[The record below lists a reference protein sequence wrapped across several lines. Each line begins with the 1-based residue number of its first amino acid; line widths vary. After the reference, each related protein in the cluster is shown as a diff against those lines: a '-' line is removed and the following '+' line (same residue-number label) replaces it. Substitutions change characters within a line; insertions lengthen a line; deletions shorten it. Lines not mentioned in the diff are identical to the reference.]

1 MIENEINNESEN
13 EIENDFNNENISNM
27 IISNENENENEVENI
42 FNEELYTTSSRDN
55 NIKILNT
62 SGLSLL
68 KELED
73 KWDSIE
79 KRKSVNP
86 GKKNLQNN
94 IIKQEKK
101 NENYLKIKN
110 EILKLKTHFFEN
122 IDKLRENYNNK
133 NEEFEQFIFNKIS
146 EMEKFKIKSEEINK
160 KIQQREME
168 KLNENNDNNNYN
180 NNYNDNNY
188 NSYNPNEKTI
198 KHNKKRRD
206 NHLKKNKSFLHDD
219 IYNYD
224 KTKIPLKYRGNL
236 FTCKGITEVEGLVYE
251 TPDDSDN
258 NNKIK
263 IYNPVSDTLKD
274 KMKNVYDD
282 ILKPTYIPDY
292 ILYNINNFESS
303 RENNNVDENN
313 TLKNPKLNNIN
324 NNNFNPQNNKNNNNI
339 NKSNPINNQTT
350 SLVNYSINSNYAS
363 EANINS
369 KTLYSLEKNFDEILN
384 SINPSMNQ
392 INKGKNFL
400 GTYLKNENLTEPI
413 KTPKNNTESKEEIN
427 PELDKYFEDLSIQA
441 GYKLP
446 NSKKKNNN
454 KNTDNIIE
462 DTYFMKEDI
471 KDKKFLRKMEENVQL
486 LNQLAKVTSGSNN
499 FQERIRNLNN
509 NNNSTYN
516 INEYSK
522 LNKSYIRS
530 HNMSLNSSQ
539 NINNS
544 NISFMNN
551 NRVYSKNRF
560 EDILPKMYKSNAL
573 KIHKIIQNK

>member
-1 MIENEINNESEN
+1 
-13 EIENDFNNENISNM
+13 
-27 IISNENENENEVENI
+27 
-42 FNEELYTTSSRDN
+42 
-55 NIKILNT
+55 
-62 SGLSLL
+62 
-68 KELED
+68 
-73 KWDSIE
+73 
-79 KRKSVNP
+79 
-86 GKKNLQNN
+86 
-94 IIKQEKK
+94 
-101 NENYLKIKN
+101 
-110 EILKLKTHFFEN
+110 
-122 IDKLRENYNNK
+122 
-133 NEEFEQFIFNKIS
+133 
-146 EMEKFKIKSEEINK
+146 
-160 KIQQREME
+160 
-168 KLNENNDNNNYN
+168 
-180 NNYNDNNY
+180 
-188 NSYNPNEKTI
+188 
-198 KHNKKRRD
+198 
-206 NHLKKNKSFLHDD
+206 
-219 IYNYD
+219 
-224 KTKIPLKYRGNL
+224 
-236 FTCKGITEVEGLVYE
+236 
-251 TPDDSDN
+251 
-258 NNKIK
+258 
-263 IYNPVSDTLKD
+263 
-274 KMKNVYDD
+274 MKNVYDD

-339 NKSNPINNQTT
+339 NKSNPINNQST

-392 INKGKNFL
+392 INKGKTFI

-413 KTPKNNTESKEEIN
+413 KTQKNNTESKEEIN

-454 KNTDNIIE
+454 KNKDNIIE

-544 NISFMNN
+544 NYSFMNN
-551 NRVYSKNRF
+551 NKVYSKNRF
-560 EDILPKMYKSNAL
+560 EDILSKMYKTNAL